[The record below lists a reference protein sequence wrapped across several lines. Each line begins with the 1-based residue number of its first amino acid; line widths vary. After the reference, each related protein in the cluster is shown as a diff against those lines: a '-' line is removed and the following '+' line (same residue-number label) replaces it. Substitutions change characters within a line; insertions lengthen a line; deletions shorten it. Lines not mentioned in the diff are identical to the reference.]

1 MRRFLIL
8 LYITFIISSFLFCQ
22 DIETLFNQ
30 ANSKLKIGE
39 LKSAES
45 LLQQALDIDPSFAP
59 ARVGFSEL
67 WLRRGDLVKA
77 NEYATMAV
85 RIDEDFRL
93 WWDDLNEIRSKI
105 QRGRM
110 SIQKGDYD
118 TAMQEYKNLAEKY
131 PYFPEAQ
138 YYMGLTKFRQKD
150 FEKAAFYFN
159 EALKIYPNHEKSQK
173 GLNNVKKRFRK

>member
-1 MRRFLIL
+1 MRRSFVL
-8 LYITFIISSFLFCQ
+8 LNITFIISSFLFCQ
-22 DIETLFNQ
+22 DLEDLFNQ

-85 RIDEDFRL
+85 RIDEDFRS
-93 WWDDLNEIRSKI
+93 WWDGLNKIRSEI
-105 QRGRM
+105 QKGRM
-110 SIQKGDYD
+110 SVQEGKYD
-118 TAMQEYKNLAEKY
+118 SAMQEYQTVAEKY

-138 YYMGLTKFRQKD
+138 YYMGLTKFRQKN

-159 EALKIYPNHEKSQK
+159 EALKLYPNHQKSRK
-173 GLNNVKKRFRK
+173 GLNNVKKRLRK

>member
-1 MRRFLIL
+1 MRRLLIL
-8 LYITFIISSFLFCQ
+8 LNITLIISSFLFCR
-22 DIETLFNQ
+22 DIEALFNQ

-85 RIDEDFRL
+85 HIDENFRS
-93 WWDDLNEIRSKI
+93 WWGGLNDIRSKI
-105 QRGRM
+105 QKGRM
-110 SIQKGDYD
+110 SVQKGKYD
-118 TAMQEYKNLAEKY
+118 TAMQEYQSVAEKY
-131 PYFPEAQ
+131 PYFAEAQ
-138 YYMGLTKFRQKD
+138 YYMGLAKFRQKD

-159 EALKIYPNHEKSQK
+159 EALNLYPDHQKS
-173 GLNNVKKRFRK
+173 

>member
-8 LYITFIISSFLFCQ
+8 FNIVFIINSFLFCQ
-22 DIETLFNQ
+22 VLEDLLSQ
-30 ANSKLKIGE
+30 AKSKLKIGE

-85 RIDEDFRL
+85 RIDEYFR
-93 WWDDLNEIRSKI
+93 S
-105 QRGRM
+105 
-110 SIQKGDYD
+110 
-118 TAMQEYKNLAEKY
+118 
-131 PYFPEAQ
+131 
-138 YYMGLTKFRQKD
+138 
-150 FEKAAFYFN
+150 
-159 EALKIYPNHEKSQK
+159 
-173 GLNNVKKRFRK
+173 

>member
-1 MRRFLIL
+1 MRRSLIL
-8 LYITFIISSFLFCQ
+8 LNIIFIISSFLFSQ
-22 DIETLFNQ
+22 DLDVLLDQ

-85 RIDEDFRL
+85 RIDEDFRS
-93 WWDDLNEIRSKI
+93 WWDGLNEIRSKI
-105 QRGRM
+105 QKGRM
-110 SIQKGDYD
+110 SVQKGKYD
-118 TAMQEYKNLAEKY
+118 TAMQEYQSVAEKY

-159 EALKIYPNHEKSQK
+159 EALNLYPDHQKSRK
-173 GLNNVKKRFRK
+173 GLNNVKKRLRK

>member
-1 MRRFLIL
+1 MRRALIL
-8 LYITFIISSFLFCQ
+8 LNITFIISSFLFCQ
-22 DIETLFNQ
+22 DLEDLLNQ
-30 ANSKLKIGE
+30 ANTKLKIGE

-85 RIDEDFRL
+85 RIDEDFRS
-93 WWDDLNEIRSKI
+93 WWDGLNEIRSRI
-105 QRGRM
+105 QKGRM
-110 SIQKGDYD
+110 SVQKGKYD
-118 TAMQEYKNLAEKY
+118 TAMQEYHTIVEKY
-131 PYFPEAQ
+131 PYFPEVQ

-150 FEKAAFYFN
+150 FEGAAFYFN
-159 EALKIYPNHEKSQK
+159 EALNLYPDHQKSKK
-173 GLNNVKKRFRK
+173 GLNNVKKLL

>member
-1 MRRFLIL
+1 MRRSLIL
-8 LYITFIISSFLFCQ
+8 LHIIFIISSFLFCQ
-22 DIETLFNQ
+22 DLEELLNQ
-30 ANSKLKIGE
+30 ANSKLKVGE

-45 LLQQALDIDPSFAP
+45 LLQKALNIDPFFAP

-85 RIDEDFRL
+85 RIDEDFRS

-105 QRGRM
+105 QKGRM
-110 SIQKGDYD
+110 SIQKGEYD
-118 TAMQEYKNLAEKY
+118 TAIQEYQTLAEKH
-131 PYFPEAQ
+131 PYFPQAQ

-150 FEKAAFYFN
+150 FEGAAFYFN
-159 EALKIYPNHEKSQK
+159 EALKIYPDHEKSQK

>member
-1 MRRFLIL
+1 MRRSLIL
-8 LYITFIISSFLFCQ
+8 LSITLIISSFLFCQ
-22 DIETLFNQ
+22 DIEALFNQ
-30 ANSKLKIGE
+30 ANGKLKIGE

-85 RIDEDFRL
+85 RIDEDFRS
-93 WWDDLNEIRSKI
+93 WWNGLNEIRSKI

-118 TAMQEYKNLAEKY
+118 TAMQEYQTVAKEY

-138 YYMGLTKFRQKD
+138 YFMGLTKFRQKD
-150 FEKAAFYFN
+150 FEGAAFYFN
-159 EALKIYPNHEKSQK
+159 EALNLYPDHEKSQK
-173 GLNNVKKRFRK
+173 GLNNVNKRLRK

>member
-1 MRRFLIL
+1 MIRSLIL
-8 LYITFIISSFLFCQ
+8 LNITFIISSFLFCQ
-22 DIETLFNQ
+22 DLEDILNQ

-45 LLQQALDIDPSFAP
+45 LLQLALDIDPSFAP
-59 ARVGFSEL
+59 ARVGFSAL
-67 WLRRGDLVKA
+67 WIRRGDLVKA

-85 RIDEDFRL
+85 RIDEDIRS
-93 WWDDLNEIRSKI
+93 WWDGLNDIRSKI
-105 QRGRM
+105 QKGRM
-110 SIQKGDYD
+110 SVQKGKYD
-118 TAMQEYKNLAEKY
+118 TAMQEYQSVAEKY

-159 EALKIYPNHEKSQK
+159 EALNLYPDHQKSRK
-173 GLNNVKKRFRK
+173 GLKNVTKLLVK

>member
-8 LYITFIISSFLFCQ
+8 LNITLIISSFLFCQ
-22 DIETLFNQ
+22 DIEALFNQ

-39 LKSAES
+39 LKSAGS

-59 ARVGFSEL
+59 AREGFSEL

-85 RIDEDFRL
+85 RIDEDFRS

-105 QRGRM
+105 QDGRM
-110 SIQKGDYD
+110 SIQKGNYD
-118 TAMQEYKNLAEKY
+118 TAMQEYQTVAEKY

-150 FEKAAFYFN
+150 F
-159 EALKIYPNHEKSQK
+159 
-173 GLNNVKKRFRK
+173 

>member
-1 MRRFLIL
+1 MRRSLIL
-8 LYITFIISSFLFCQ
+8 LSIILIISSFLFCQ
-22 DIETLFNQ
+22 DIEALFNQ
-30 ANSKLKIGE
+30 ANGKLKIGE

-85 RIDEDFRL
+85 RIDEDFRS
-93 WWDDLNEIRSKI
+93 WWDGLNEIRSKI
-105 QRGRM
+105 QKGRM
-110 SIQKGDYD
+110 SIQKGEYD
-118 TAMQEYKNLAEKY
+118 TAIQEYQILAEKH

-150 FEKAAFYFN
+150 FEGAAFYFN

>member
-1 MRRFLIL
+1 MRRSLIL
-8 LYITFIISSFLFCQ
+8 LSITLTISSFLFCQ
-22 DIETLFNQ
+22 DIEAIFNQ

-45 LLQQALDIDPSFAP
+45 FLQQALDIDPSFAP

-85 RIDEDFRL
+85 RIDEDFRS
-93 WWDDLNEIRSKI
+93 WWNGLNEIRSKI

-118 TAMQEYKNLAEKY
+118 TAMQEYQTVAKEY

-138 YYMGLTKFRQKD
+138 YFMGLTKFRQKD
-150 FEKAAFYFN
+150 FEGAAFYFN
-159 EALKIYPNHEKSQK
+159 EALNLYPDHEKSQK
-173 GLNNVKKRFRK
+173 GLNNVNKRLRK

>member
-1 MRRFLIL
+1 MRRSLIL
-8 LYITFIISSFLFCQ
+8 LSIALIISSFLFCQ
-22 DIETLFNQ
+22 DLKTLIVKAIN
-30 ANSKLKIGE
+30 KIKIRD

-45 LLQQALDIDPSFAP
+45 LLQRALDTDPSFAP
-59 ARVGFSEL
+59 ARVRFSEL

-85 RIDEDFRL
+85 RIDEDFRS
-93 WWDDLNEIRSKI
+93 WWDGLNEIRSKI

-118 TAMQEYKNLAEKY
+118 TAMQEYQTVAKEY

-138 YYMGLTKFRQKD
+138 YFMGLTKFRQKD
-150 FEKAAFYFN
+150 FEGAAFYFN
-159 EALKIYPNHEKSQK
+159 EALNLYPDHGKSQK